1 MFVLATNV
9 EWHEVGI
16 GKGWL
21 KINIKNHIFGG
32 SLQSKL
38 QFAQQFNAKKWLAGF
53 WAALHGFLFYG
64 PLKRIFARPIV
75 AFVSPPNKSPF
86 GAIFPVFVEAKKT
99 VVVGWSTHWPCAS
112 FVCQLSK
119 VPKRISCGRQ
129 KGVQE
134 KTTQLVCKVV
144 EEALLGLLADIAI
157 TKKWSFGAILREI
170 SCRICFFEGR
180 ECHGLVGL
188 WTTDWGR
195 QLSFG
200 PRRPQ
205 IPLTPTFAF
214 KLYLPQI
221 LVSILIQSH
230 CSPTQKLLLD

>member
-144 EEALLGLLADIAI
+144 EEALLGLLVDIAI
-157 TKKWSFGAILREI
+157 RKKWLFGAILREI
-170 SCRICFFEGR
+170 CCRICIPFDLFR
-180 ECHGLVGL
+180 NDSIKMIRCFIPVHGA
-188 WTTDWGR
+188 DR
-195 QLSFG
+195 LS
-200 PRRPQ
+200 RRIYQQMVAEPKAARM
-205 IPLTPTFAF
+205 PLRMDAG
-214 KLYLPQI
+214 
-221 LVSILIQSH
+221 
-230 CSPTQKLLLD
+230 